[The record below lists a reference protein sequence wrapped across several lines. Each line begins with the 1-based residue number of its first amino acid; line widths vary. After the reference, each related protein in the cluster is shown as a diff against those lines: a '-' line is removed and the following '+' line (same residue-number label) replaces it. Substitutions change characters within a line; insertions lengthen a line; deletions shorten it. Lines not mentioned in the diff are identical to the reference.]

1 VATFRPA
8 PRREAL
14 RRTAALLD
22 EDPEGGRG
30 RPAALDRLVVEAL
43 DRRDGE
49 ALDDLP
55 LRYDQASPDPDAA
68 MRILALMAEP
78 ALVGYLGKLIPQKG
92 VHHLLG
98 ALALAEARAPALIIG
113 FGTSREW
120 LQALLV
126 ALDRGDPDAVR
137 WIAEE
142 GGLDP
147 GLTDDQVR
155 RAEGLAG
162 LVTFTGRL
170 DHRYAG
176 VVAALDV
183 LVVPSVLDE
192 AFGMVAAE
200 GASAGALPLVA
211 RHSGLAE
218 VAGRLEDEVG
228 EPGLF
233 SFEPDGNVVPG
244 IAAGIDRLLEVD
256 PARRAE
262 LVQAIGGVV
271 AGEWTWEQTVQRLL
285 DAARER

>member
-8 PRREAL
+8 ARREAL
-14 RRTAALLD
+14 QRAAALLD
-22 EDPEGGRG
+22 EDPEAGKG
-30 RPAALDRLVVEAL
+30 RPGSLDRLVAEAL

-55 LRYDQASPDPDAA
+55 LRYDQTSPDPDAP
-68 MRILALMAEP
+68 MRIRALAAEP

-98 ALALAEARAPALIIG
+98 ALAVAQSRSPALIIG
-113 FGTSREW
+113 FGTGREW

-126 ALDRGDPDAVR
+126 AMDRGDPDAVR
-137 WIAEE
+137 WIAEQT
-142 GGLDP
+142 GLDP

-155 RAEGLAG
+155 RAEGLGG
-162 LVTFTGRL
+162 LITFTGRL

-183 LVVPSVLDE
+183 LVVPSILDE

-218 VAGRLEDEVG
+218 VAGRLEGEVG
-228 EPGLF
+228 QPGMF
-233 SFEPDGNVVPG
+233 SFEPGEGVVPR
-244 IAAGIDRLLEVD
+244 IAAGLDRLLGMN

-262 LVQAIGGVV
+262 VVGAVTGVV
-271 AGEWTWEQTVQRLL
+271 AREWTWERTVERLL
-285 DAARER
+285 EAAR